1 MANEEGDDARA
12 GDTLILWDGR
22 RGVIESVVKLDSGE
36 QMYRVAG
43 IPTLVRG
50 TLIRTVE
57 PQVDPGEPAGQ
68 PPE

>member
-1 MANEEGDDARA
+1 MANQEGDDARI

-22 RGVIESVVKLDSGE
+22 RGLIESVVTLDSGE

-50 TLIRTVE
+50 TAIRSVE
-57 PQVDPGEPAGQ
+57 AQADPVDPTGQ